1 MRRYSLKFAV
11 DRIVLRSLP
20 IQDMHKNII
29 CMNNY
34 NLQTTKPLHRHS
46 CFSVTLLKLSRDGSF
61 SFAPFPE
68 RTKFP
73 GVGLYGYHVNSV
85 IQSNQLPQMVKVV
98 QNPNQSVGQIK
109 LKPNPVKI
117 IKLPNTTEG
126 NTQAPIYRTVKLAG
140 IKCASKLVSELQQPE
155 TLAELNIIET
165 LPNLVT
171 LPVKPETSTST
182 NSKTTYFPTITTKRR
197 KHADKVGKGLR
208 HFSMKVCEKVRTKGF
223 TSYNEVADELVLEF
237 AAGMHGS
244 ADSQQYDQKN
254 IRRRVYDALNVLM
267 AMNIISKEK
276 KEIRWLGLP
285 TNSVQECTA
294 LEKEKQAKLEKI
306 QKKTQQLQE
315 LILQHISFKSLI
327 DRNKE
332 AESKGLKPSPSSAIH
347 LPFIVVNTS
356 DKALI
361 DCSISNDKTEYMF
374 HFNKRFQIHDDID
387 ILKRMG
393 LLYEMGRG
401 VSSKLS
407 SMLEEEELDDTV
419 EDDEAGEGEGEGE
432 CEEEAAAG
440 AEGEEAPEYSD
451 DSSDVDVTCAEE
463 KEQVVL
469 QMGTC
474 DAGRA
479 LKVAK
484 MVENDVAAVDINMGC
499 PKEFSIKG
507 GMGVALMGQPDKAWN
522 ILNTL
527 VTNLSINVSCKIR
540 ILNTPEETLELVNKL
555 VSSGI
560 KAIGIHGRTKDERP
574 QHAVNTDIIRYVAER
589 ISIPVIANTIWDLGE
604 YCQKKQSEYQ
614 KMGIKGR
621 WQVTPDELEPP
632 YKKTKLGDTNLEEVN
647 QLKACFIRGNFNDLN
662 LPKARLHAWCGKN
675 GHDLPVYD
683 TRQVSKLFQTILT
696 FNGKKYTSSFWEKN
710 KKFAEQGAALVCLFF
725 LGLVTEDELLQL
737 GSIIK

>member
-1 MRRYSLKFAV
+1 MLSYENKLILAPMVRIGTLPMRLLALRYGADIVYTEELIDWKF
-11 DRIVLRSLP
+11 LRS
-20 IQDMHKNII
+20 
-29 CMNNY
+29 
-34 NLQTTKPLHRHS
+34 
-46 CFSVTLLKLSRDGSF
+46 
-61 SFAPFPE
+61 
-68 RTKFP
+68 
-73 GVGLYGYHVNSV
+73 
-85 IQSNQLPQMVKVV
+85 
-98 QNPNQSVGQIK
+98 
-109 LKPNPVKI
+109 
-117 IKLPNTTEG
+117 
-126 NTQAPIYRTVKLAG
+126 
-140 IKCASKLVSELQQPE
+140 
-155 TLAELNIIET
+155 
-165 LPNLVT
+165 
-171 LPVKPETSTST
+171 
-182 NSKTTYFPTITTKRR
+182 KRR
-197 KHADKVGKGLR
+197 I
-208 HFSMKVCEKVRTKGF
+208 
-223 TSYNEVADELVLEF
+223 N
-237 AAGMHGS
+237 
-244 ADSQQYDQKN
+244 
-254 IRRRVYDALNVLM
+254 
-267 AMNIISKEK
+267 
-276 KEIRWLGLP
+276 
-285 TNSVQECTA
+285 
-294 LEKEKQAKLEKI
+294 
-306 QKKTQQLQE
+306 
-315 LILQHISFKSLI
+315 
-327 DRNKE
+327 
-332 AESKGLKPSPSSAIH
+332 
-347 LPFIVVNTS
+347 
-356 DKALI
+356 
-361 DCSISNDKTEYMF
+361 
-374 HFNKRFQIHDDID
+374 D
-387 ILKRMG
+387 ILNTID
-393 LLYEMGRG
+393 Y
-401 VSSKLS
+401 
-407 SMLEEEELDDTV
+407 
-419 EDDEAGEGEGEGE
+419 
-432 CEEEAAAG
+432 
-440 AEGEEAPEYSD
+440 
-451 DSSDVDVTCAEE
+451 VDQTDGTIVFRTCAEE

-589 ISIPVIANTIWDLGE
+589 ISIPVIANGGSKEIEKHSDIYKFKEMTGCTSVMLARAAEWNCSIFRKEGLLPMDTVIKEYLQLAVDYDNSPSNTKYCVQNILRDLQETPRGRQFLECQTLEQICTIWDLGE